1 VSESSVKR
9 RLPHAHYPHWSF
21 GLKWLVHVHDT
32 HGKQASRNMSVVA
45 LLGHGGEQ
53 AEFGLEPVANQ
64 SILSSLDRDV
74 LGHGPRYLG
83 LEMLSEV

>member
-1 VSESSVKR
+1 
-9 RLPHAHYPHWSF
+9 
-21 GLKWLVHVHDT
+21 
-32 HGKQASRNMSVVA
+32 MSVVA